1 MNTTYDQ
8 HFKNIAFYS
17 VHEEYLPFIGDDYD
31 KYKILQ
37 IGESHY
43 LSQCPNNVT
52 IHLTDFEKWKTT
64 ACTKVY
70 ESSPDYYHTRKVMQ
84 NYVDGHKGSYDIF
97 NNFSKSFSKVV
108 LKSEVN
114 HLSIQ
119 DKKRLYNNLAFMN
132 FFQMPS
138 LFFGM
143 KYWDSL
149 REDAKILGNKNL
161 AQYVWDECVSSST
174 STLDDV
180 IEIIKP
186 SLIVFTSISAGRAYN
201 GKYAGN
207 HKIVI
212 TSHCGDNRIWHRS
225 LKSLNYENGITVLEK
240 AFEEYS
246 HKQENC

>member
-1 MNTTYDQ
+1 MNTSYDQ
-8 HFKNIAFYS
+8 CLKNIAFYS

-43 LSQCPNNVT
+43 LSQRPDNAT
-52 IHLTDFEKWKTT
+52 IHLTDFEKWETT
-64 ACTKVY
+64 ACIKVY
-70 ESSPDYYHTRKVMQ
+70 ESSPDYYHTRKVIQ
-84 NYVDGHKGSYDIF
+84 NYMDGYKGSYDIF
-97 NNFSKSFSKVV
+97 NNFSKSFSKIV

-114 HLSIQ
+114 HISTQ

-143 KYWDSL
+143 KFWNSL
-149 REDAKILGNKNL
+149 QEDAKILGNKKL
-161 AQYVWDECVSSST
+161 AQSVWDECVSYSV

-180 IEIIKP
+180 IDIIKP

-201 GKYAGN
+201 GKYAEN
-207 HKIVI
+207 PKVVI
-212 TSHCGDNRIWHRS
+212 TSHSGDNRVWHRS
-225 LKSLNYENGITVLEK
+225 LKSLNNQSGIAVIEK
-240 AFEEYS
+240 AFEEYINN
-246 HKQENC
+246 K